1 MLNKFQSLKA
11 RLLLLG
17 LVSSLG
23 VILLA
28 GSTVWYSQRSKTYL
42 LEFVEQHVALN
53 RSATVTYANGLQ
65 MGQAL
70 RNIILDPANK
80 KGYDNY
86 SSAAEIFTKESVRLV
101 ELMKKTATEASKV
114 AELEARIAAWRPLQ
128 IKVLELAKGSQ
139 IGEATALL
147 SPQETPAWRAV
158 RDILL
163 DQVKQSEK
171 QADMKRIELVAVLN
185 ASISGAMIVSSLVL
199 VLVVLITVIVGRG
212 VFRQV
217 GAEPDYTAMALNRIA
232 AGDLTHPIELGKADS
247 KSILAAA
254 HEMQT
259 TLRDL
264 ISRISLS
271 AEDVRQTS
279 DSLRS
284 NAENVSRETKEQSSA
299 TSAIAAAV
307 EQLTVSIGVMSEHAT
322 QAASLSVNAEVE
334 VREGLS
340 SVTATTD
347 TMNKV
352 ADSMIQSSATM
363 AELTHKVD
371 SIDGIAKTIREIADQ
386 TNLLALNAAIEAA
399 RAGEQ
404 GRGFAVVADEVRKL
418 AERTTAS
425 TLEISTMIA
434 GVQSSTKTAQDHMAK
449 TQNLALEGAKH
460 IKEVQSSVRGLDQA
474 TTSVRDV
481 VDSIKLALHEQSAAS
496 TDIAQ
501 RIEQIARGTE
511 EVHLS
516 ATNSSERAQGLVGLA
531 QMLRQQ
537 VSRFRTT

>member
-1 MLNKFQSLKA
+1 MLKRCQSLKA

-23 VILLA
+23 LILVT
-28 GSTVWYSQRSKTYL
+28 GSTFWYSQRSKAHL
-42 LEFVEQHVALN
+42 LEFVEQDVALN

-80 KGYDNY
+80 KAFDNY
-86 SSAAEIFTKESVRLV
+86 SNAAEIFSKERVRLV
-101 ELMKKTATEASKV
+101 ELMQKTAAGASK
-114 AELEARIAAWRPLQ
+114 ATELEARITVWRPLQ
-128 IKVLELAKGSQ
+128 SKVFELVKSGQ
-139 IGEATALL
+139 VGEAAAFL

-171 QADMKRIELVAVLN
+171 QADTKRTELVAALN
-185 ASISGAMIVSSLVL
+185 ASISGAIIVSCVVL

-232 AGDLTHPIELGKADS
+232 GGDLTQAIVLGKADS
-247 KSILAAA
+247 KSILAAT
-254 HEMQT
+254 HEMQMQ
-259 TLRDL
+259 LRDL
-264 ISRISLS
+264 ISKISLS
-271 AEDVRQTS
+271 SENVRETS
-279 DSLRS
+279 DNLRS
-284 NAENVSRETKEQSSA
+284 NADNVSKETSEQSSA

-307 EQLTVSIGVMSEHAT
+307 EQLTVSIGAMSEHAT
-322 QAASLSVNAEVE
+322 QAASLSLDAEVG
-334 VREGLS
+334 VREGLG

-363 AELTHKVD
+363 EELTHKVNG
-371 SIDGIAKTIREIADQ
+371 INGIAKTIREIADQ

-434 GVQSSTKTAQDHMAK
+434 DVQSSTKTAQDHMAK
-449 TQNLALEGAKH
+449 TQNLALDGAKH
-460 IKEVQSSVRGLDQA
+460 IKEVQSSVLGLDQA
-474 TTSVRDV
+474 TASVRDA

-501 RIEQIARGTE
+501 RIEHIARGTE

-531 QMLRQQ
+531 EMLRQH

>member
-1 MLNKFQSLKA
+1 MLNKLQSLKA

-17 LVSSLG
+17 LVSCLG
-23 VILLA
+23 VILVA
-28 GSTVWYSQRSKTYL
+28 GSTFWYSQRSKAQL
-42 LEFVEQHVALN
+42 LEFVEQDVALN

-86 SSAAEIFTKESVRLV
+86 NNAAEIFSKESVHLV
-101 ELMKKTATEASKV
+101 ELMRKTATGASK
-114 AELEARIAAWRPLQ
+114 ATELEARMTAWRPLQ
-128 IKVLELAKGSQ
+128 LKVLELVKGGQVS
-139 IGEATALL
+139 EATAFL

-171 QADMKRIELVAVLN
+171 QADLKRTELVAVLN
-185 ASISGAMIVSSLVL
+185 ASISGAAILSGLVL
-199 VLVVLITVIVGRG
+199 ALVVLITVIVGRG

-217 GAEPDYTAMALNRIA
+217 GAEPDYTATALNRIA
-232 AGDLTHPIELGKADS
+232 AGDLTQPIALGKADAS
-247 KSILAAA
+247 SILAAT
-254 HEMQT
+254 HEMQMQ
-259 TLRDL
+259 LRDVVSK
-264 ISRISLS
+264 IALS
-271 AEDVRQTS
+271 AENVRETS
-279 DSLRS
+279 DSLRG
-284 NAENVSRETKEQSSA
+284 NAESVSNEAREQSSA

-307 EQLTVSIGVMSEHAT
+307 EQLTVSISAMSEHAT
-322 QAASLSVNAEVE
+322 QAASLSLNAEE
-334 VREGLS
+334 GVREGLS

-347 TMNKV
+347 TMNQV
-352 ADSMIQSSATM
+352 ADSMIQSSTTM
-363 AELTHKVD
+363 EELTHKVD
-371 SIDGIAKTIREIADQ
+371 GINGIAKTIREIADQ

-434 GVQSSTKTAQDHMAK
+434 GVQSSTKTAQDHMSK
-449 TQNLALEGAKH
+449 TQNLALIGANH
-460 IKEVQSSVRGLDQA
+460 IKEVQSSVLGLDEA
-474 TTSVRDV
+474 TASVRGA
-481 VDSIKLALHEQSAAS
+481 VDAIKLALHEQSAAS

-511 EVHLS
+511 KVHLS

-531 QMLRQQ
+531 EMLRQQ
-537 VSRFRTT
+537 VSRFRT